1 MTNKTLRNG
10 LRALPLAL
18 LLGAAPAL
26 AQQPAPAPAQPAP
39 AQAPA
44 ASAQPGMSLAVT
56 PPTAEHLAF
65 ARELLNQIGAERLIE
80 TVVGNMVAR
89 LTQTVTATRPELS
102 NDLKTVMDSIR
113 TEFDKQTPLVVED
126 AARVFSRAM
135 TEQEL
140 RETVTFLKSPAGQ
153 KYLDTQGQSVNII
166 SGMMEQWSRQMSQQ
180 MFEKA
185 RAEMKKK
192 GHDI

>member
-1 MTNKTLRNG
+1 MTNQTFRNG

-18 LLGAAPAL
+18 LLGAAPAF
-26 AQQPAPAPAQPAP
+26 AQAPAPAEPAP

-44 ASAQPGMSLAVT
+44 GAQPGMSLAVT
-56 PPTAEHLAF
+56 PPTAEHMGF
-65 ARELLNQIGAERLIE
+65 ARELLSQIGAERLIE
-80 TVVGNMVAR
+80 SVVGNMVAR
-89 LTQTVTATRPELS
+89 LSQTVTATRPELT
-102 NDLKTVMDSIR
+102 NDLKGVMESIR
-113 TEFDKQTPLVVED
+113 PEFDKQTPLVVED

-153 KYLDTQGQSVNII
+153 KYLDTQGQSVGTI
-166 SGMMEQWSRQMSQQ
+166 SQMLEQWSRQLSQQ
-180 MFEKA
+180 MYEKA
-185 RAEMKKK
+185 RVEMKKK

>member
-1 MTNKTLRNG
+1 MTNKTYRTG
-10 LRALPLAL
+10 LQALPLAL
-18 LLGAAPAL
+18 LLGAAPAF
-26 AQQPAPAPAQPAP
+26 AQAPAPAQPAQ

-44 ASAQPGMSLAVT
+44 SPQPGVSLAVT
-56 PPTAEHLAF
+56 PPSAEHLGF
-65 ARELLNQIGAERLIE
+65 ARELLSQIGAERLIE
-80 TVVGNMVAR
+80 TVVSNMVAR
-89 LTQTVTATRPELS
+89 LSQTVTATRPELT
-102 NDLKTVMDSIR
+102 NDLKAVMDSIR
-113 TEFDKQTPLVVED
+113 PEFDKQTPLVVED

-153 KYLDTQGQSVNII
+153 KYLDTQGQSVSMI
-166 SGMMEQWSRQMSQQ
+166 SSMMEQWSRQLSQQ